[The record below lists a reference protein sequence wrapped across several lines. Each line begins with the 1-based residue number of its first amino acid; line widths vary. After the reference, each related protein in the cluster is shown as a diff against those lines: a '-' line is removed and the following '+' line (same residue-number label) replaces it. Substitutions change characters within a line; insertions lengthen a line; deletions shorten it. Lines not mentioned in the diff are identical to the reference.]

1 MNNICT
7 EYLRY
12 ITEGINISDKEFN
25 KRIEDISLKD
35 DISNEEYC
43 EIYRQAMDAY
53 KLCCDL
59 Y

>member
-1 MNNICT
+1 MNNLCT

-43 EIYRQAMDAY
+43 EIYSRAMEAY
-53 KLCCDL
+53 KLSF
-59 Y
+59 